1 MLKRI
6 RGKSERA
13 FLSDTAGLLALTLIA
28 LTRGFSYLPM
38 NINVDR
44 APAHALE
51 GLLPPPA
58 WAAVWLI
65 IGLVC
70 IASIACRRLMPI
82 AVAACV
88 LLNVVWLLSFLGI
101 QITGENYR
109 AYVTSINYFAAAF
122 FIAWGFGRGKKN
134 VITISKE

>member
-1 MLKRI
+1 MPKRVWQ
-6 RGKSERA
+6 KSEQG

-28 LTRGFSYLPM
+28 LSRGFSYLPGQV
-38 NINVDR
+38 NVDR

-65 IGLVC
+65 IGLAC
-70 IASIACRRLMPI
+70 ITSITLRRLMPI
-82 AVAACV
+82 AVAMCV
-88 LLNVVWLLSFLGI
+88 LLNVVWLMSFLGI
-101 QITGENYR
+101 QIAGENAR

-122 FIAWGFGRGKKN
+122 FIAWGFGRGKKH

>member
-1 MLKRI
+1 MPKRTWEKAES
-6 RGKSERA
+6 G
-13 FLSDTAGLLALTLIA
+13 FLSDTAGLIALTLIA
-28 LTRGFSYLPM
+28 LSRGFSYLPGQV
-38 NINVDR
+38 NVGR
-44 APAHALE
+44 SPAHALE

-58 WAAVWLI
+58 WAAVWLV

-70 IASIACRRLMPI
+70 IVSLRWRSLMPA

-88 LLNVVWLLSFLGI
+88 LLNLVWLMSFLGL

>member
-1 MLKRI
+1 MPKRI
-6 RGKSERA
+6 WKHSERG

-28 LTRGFSYLPM
+28 LSRGFSYLPGQV
-38 NINVDR
+38 NVDR
-44 APAHALE
+44 SPAHALE

-70 IASIACRRLMPI
+70 IVSLRWRSLMPA
-82 AVAACV
+82 AVGACV
-88 LLNVVWLLSFLGI
+88 LLNVVWLMSFLGL
-101 QITGENYR
+101 QITGESYR
-109 AYVTSINYFAAAF
+109 AYVSSINYFAAAF

>member
-1 MLKRI
+1 MSKRI
-6 RGKSERA
+6 WEKSERG
-13 FLSDTAGLLALTLIA
+13 FLSDTSGLLALTLIA
-28 LTRGFSYLPM
+28 LTRGSSYLPM
-38 NINVDR
+38 NANVDR
-44 APAHALE
+44 TPAHALE

-58 WAAVWLI
+58 WAAVWLLL
-65 IGLVC
+65 GLAC
-70 IASIACRRLMPI
+70 IASFACRRLMPI

-88 LLNVVWLLSFLGI
+88 LLNVVWLLSFFGI

>member
-1 MLKRI
+1 MPKRI
-6 RGKSERA
+6 WEKAESG
-13 FLSDTAGLLALTLIA
+13 FLSDTSGLLALTLIA
-28 LTRGFSYLPM
+28 LSRGFSYLPGQV
-38 NINVDR
+38 NVGR
-44 APAHALE
+44 SPAHALE

-70 IASIACRRLMPI
+70 IVSLRWRSLMPA

-88 LLNVVWLLSFLGI
+88 LLNVVWLLSFFGI

>member
-1 MLKRI
+1 MPQGIWK
-6 RGKSERA
+6 KSERG

-44 APAHALE
+44 APVHALE
-51 GLLPPPA
+51 GLLSPPA

-65 IGLVC
+65 IGFACVV
-70 IASIACRRLMPI
+70 SIACRRLMPA

-88 LLNVVWLLSFLGI
+88 LLNIVWLLSFFGI
-101 QITGENYR
+101 QITGENAR

>member
-1 MLKRI
+1 MPKRNW
-6 RGKSERA
+6 RKSEQA
-13 FLSDTAGLLALTLIA
+13 FLSDTSGLLALTLIA
-28 LTRGFSYLPM
+28 FIRGFSYLPGQV
-38 NINVDR
+38 NVGR
-44 APAHALE
+44 EPAHALE

-58 WAAVWLI
+58 WAAVWMT

-70 IASIACRRLMPI
+70 IASIARRKLMPI

-88 LLNVVWLLSFLGI
+88 LLNVVWLLSFFGI

>member
-1 MLKRI
+1 MPKRI
-6 RGKSERA
+6 WEKSEQT
-13 FLSDTAGLLALTLIA
+13 FLSDTSGLLALTLIA

-38 NINVDR
+38 NIKVDR

-58 WAAVWLI
+58 WAVVWLI
-65 IGLVC
+65 IGLAC

-88 LLNVVWLLSFLGI
+88 LLNVVWLLSFFGI
-101 QITGENYR
+101 QLTGENYR

>member
-1 MLKRI
+1 MPKRI
-6 RGKSERA
+6 WEKSEQA

-28 LTRGFSYLPM
+28 LTRGFSYLPGRV
-38 NINVDR
+38 NVDR
-44 APAHALE
+44 APVHALE
-51 GLLPPPA
+51 GLLSPPA
-58 WAAVWLI
+58 WAAVWLT
-65 IGLVC
+65 IGLAC
-70 IASIACRRLMPI
+70 IASIIFRRLTPI

-88 LLNVVWLLSFLGI
+88 LLNMVWLMSFLGI
-101 QITGENYR
+101 QITGESAR

>member
-1 MLKRI
+1 MPRRI
-6 RGKSERA
+6 WKKSERG

-28 LTRGFSYLPM
+28 LTRGFSYLPGQV
-38 NINVDR
+38 NVDR
-44 APAHALE
+44 VPVHALE

-58 WAAVWLI
+58 WAAVWLM
-65 IGLVC
+65 IGLAC

-101 QITGENYR
+101 QIAGENYR

>member
-1 MLKRI
+1 MPKRI
-6 RGKSERA
+6 WEKSERA
-13 FLSDTAGLLALTLIA
+13 FLSDTSGLLALTLIA

-51 GLLPPPA
+51 GLFPPPA

-65 IGLVC
+65 IGLAC
-70 IASIACRRLMPI
+70 ITSIPCRRLMPI

-88 LLNVVWLLSFLGI
+88 LLNLVWVMSFLGI

>member
-1 MLKRI
+1 MPKRI

-109 AYVTSINYFAAAF
+109 AYATSINYFAAAF

>member
-1 MLKRI
+1 MPKRI
-6 RGKSERA
+6 WRKSERG

-28 LTRGFSYLPM
+28 LSRGFSYLPGQV
-38 NINVDR
+38 NIDR

-51 GLLPPPA
+51 GLLPPPV
-58 WAAVWLI
+58 WAAVWLT

-70 IASIACRRLMPI
+70 VVSIRWRNLMPA

-88 LLNVVWLLSFLGI
+88 LLNLVWLMSFLGL
-101 QITGENYR
+101 QVTGESTR

>member
-1 MLKRI
+1 MPKRFWDKAE
-6 RGKSERA
+6 RG
-13 FLSDTAGLLALTLIA
+13 FLSDTAGLIA
-28 LTRGFSYLPM
+28 LVIIAGMRGYSYLPGQV
-38 NINVDR
+38 NVDR
-44 APAHALE
+44 LPAHALE

-58 WAAVWLI
+58 WAAVWLT

-70 IASIACRRLMPI
+70 IASITCRKMMPI
-82 AVAACV
+82 AVSACV
-88 LLNVVWLLSFLGI
+88 LLNIVWLLSFYGI
-101 QITGENYR
+101 QITGENHR

>member
-1 MLKRI
+1 MPKRI
-6 RGKSERA
+6 WQKSERG

-28 LTRGFSYLPM
+28 LTRGFSYLPGQV
-38 NINVDR
+38 NVDR

-58 WAAVWLI
+58 WAAVWLT
-65 IGLVC
+65 IGLAC
-70 IASIACRRLMPI
+70 IASLAFRRLMPV

-88 LLNVVWLLSFLGI
+88 LLNLVWLTSFLGI
-101 QITGENYR
+101 QIAGENQR
-109 AYVTSINYFAAAF
+109 AYVTSINYFAVAF

-134 VITISKE
+134 VIAISKE

>member
-1 MLKRI
+1 MPKRI
-6 RGKSERA
+6 WDKSERG
-13 FLSDTAGLLALTLIA
+13 FLSDTTGLLALTIIA
-28 LTRGFSYLPM
+28 LTRGFSYLPGQV
-38 NINVDR
+38 NVDR
-44 APAHALE
+44 SPAHALE

-58 WAAVWLI
+58 WAAVWLT
-65 IGLVC
+65 IGLAC
-70 IASIACRRLMPI
+70 IASIACRRLMPA

-88 LLNVVWLLSFLGI
+88 LLNLVWLASFLGL